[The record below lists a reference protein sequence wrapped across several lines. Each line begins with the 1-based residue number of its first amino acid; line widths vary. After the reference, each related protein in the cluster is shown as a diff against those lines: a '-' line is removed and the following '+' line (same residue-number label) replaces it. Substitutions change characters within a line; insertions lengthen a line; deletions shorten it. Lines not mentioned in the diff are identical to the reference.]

1 MKKIFGLV
9 SIIAIAAMIIPLFA
23 TNALAAQ
30 PPVNTS
36 TFWEGTIGWGPGRA
50 DPARVYDTGS
60 GQLVFNAYETLIT
73 WNRESYYTF
82 QPQLATNVPDRQS
95 ETKTIT
101 GASIDYGATFSD
113 GSICKGFTD
122 LNAAPPNDGFSVG
135 DVLYLN
141 TAGTYRAWFVESVVG
156 TYTLGLRRYW
166 YTFNIRTSPTI
177 NFINESG
184 LVVDTFD
191 INDAEFSYERG
202 MVQDTGPQ
210 WMFYTAMFGCFNSA
224 PWNSNDT
231 TRMNAI
237 DQAHLIDDA
246 VQKSGNDLTLNLGMP
261 FPDNA
266 FKQTMSNTWG
276 SIVSKSWTIAKGAAV
291 GYGYN
296 GDLYTLNSLG
306 YPAWHNASNVWHKS
320 RSPLDK
326 TGSLTWAGTG
336 PYYVGVFDQP
346 NLKIDLL
353 RNNGYWGGWPA
364 AGRNGSI
371 AVYEIQY
378 IADWTTR
385 KTAFLAG
392 DIDTCAVPR
401 ANMFELLQAP
411 NTGSDPILIGGK
423 PVIKT
428 IKNIVPSISMDCL
441 HPTFVVDPTSAYIGS
456 GHFPDGVPTDFF
468 NNTHVRKAFAYS
480 FNSTKYGIDSYYGE
494 ADYRKNPL
502 AAGLYPDYYDDTV
515 PGYTENKTAAKL
527 QLQAAMFGSTSVWTS
542 GFKLILCYNTGND
555 MRRIACEMI
564 RDFFTTLSSFEGR
577 TGDPFTI
584 EIQNIDWSVYL
595 DAFYAYQM
603 PLWSI
608 GWLADFADADNFMRP
623 YMHSYGDFSGSQLY
637 SVDNGWGSTKDAL
650 LDQALMEP
658 DGPSRKALYT
668 QLAMIYYN
676 DAVSIP
682 ITCPRGRRWTNYWV
696 KGWYYDALYPAFY
709 IRDYFKMDNCWYDTS
724 GPTPAVSDGVVNM
737 RDIQYLIARFNAKAP
752 QPGVAPDTRW
762 NGNYG
767 ANGGVDP
774 SGDRLSNM
782 RDIQGTVL
790 HFNHKSGTNEP

>member
-23 TNALAAQ
+23 TNALAVQ
-30 PPVNTS
+30 PPISTS

-60 GQLVFNAYETLIT
+60 GQLVFNVYETLIT

-82 QPQLATNVPDRQS
+82 NPLLATNVPTRQS

-101 GASIDYGATFSD
+101 GASVDYGATFSD

-122 LNAAPPNDGFSVG
+122 LNAAPPNEGFSVG

-177 NFINESG
+177 NFIDESG
-184 LVVDTFD
+184 AIVDTFNID
-191 INDAEFSYERG
+191 DAEFSFERG
-202 MVQDTGPQ
+202 LAQDSGPQ
-210 WMFYTAMFGCFNSA
+210 WMFYTSMFGCFNSVA
-224 PWNSNDT
+224 WDSIDP

-237 DQAHLIDDA
+237 DQAHLIDNA
-246 VQKSGNDLTLNLGMP
+246 VEKSGNDLTLNLGMP

-276 SIVSKSWTIAKGAAV
+276 SIVSKSWTIAKGAGV

-296 GDLYTLNSLG
+296 GDLYTLDSLG
-306 YPAWHNASNVWHKS
+306 YPAWHNISSVWHKS
-320 RSPLDK
+320 RSPLDW
-326 TGSLTWAGTG
+326 TGHMTWAGTG

-353 RNNGYWGGWPA
+353 RNDGYWGGWPA
-364 AGRNGSI
+364 SGRNGSI

-378 IADWTTR
+378 IPTWETR

-392 DIDTCAVPR
+392 DIDTCYVPR
-401 ANMFELLQAP
+401 ANMFEMLQAP
-411 NTGSDPILIGGK
+411 NTNSEPILIGGK

-428 IKNIVPSISMDCL
+428 IKNIVPSISMDAL
-441 HPTFVVDPTSAYIGS
+441 HPTFVVDPASAYIGS
-456 GHFPDGVPTDFF
+456 GHLPDGVPIDFF

-480 FNSTKYGIDSYYGE
+480 FNATKYGIDSYYGE
-494 ADYRKNPL
+494 ADYRKNFL
-502 AAGLYPDYYDDTV
+502 AQGLYPDYYDDSV
-515 PGYTENKTAAKL
+515 PGYTANYTAAELELK
-527 QLQAAMFGSTSVWTS
+527 AAIFNGSSVWTQ
-542 GFKLILCYNTGND
+542 GFTLTLCYNTGND

-564 RDFFTTLSSFEGR
+564 RDFFITLGAVPGS
-577 TGDPFTI
+577 GDFTVTIQPI
-584 EIQNIDWSVYL
+584 EWSVYL

-603 PLWSI
+603 PIWSI
-608 GWLADFADADNFMRP
+608 GWLADFADADNFARP

-637 SVDNGWGSTKDAL
+637 SKDNGWGALKDSL

-668 QLAMIYYN
+668 QLAIMYYN

-709 IRDYFKMDNCWYDTS
+709 IRDYFKMDNCWYDMT
-724 GPTPAVSDGVVNM
+724 GQTPAISDGICNM
-737 RDIQYLIARFNAKAP
+737 RDIQYLIQRFNAKAP
-752 QPGVAPDTRW
+752 QPGVAPDARW

-774 SGDRLSNM
+774 SGDRLCNM
-782 RDIQGTVL
+782 RDIQGAIL
-790 HFNHKSGTNEP
+790 HFNHKVNTAEP